1 MSHIIAWIAAVAES
15 EDEAPHS
22 PPPCETEVRRDSK
35 GAIDGPSIEN
45 LPAHQFPRVT
55 KQDPQLNSPETLDI
69 FDDWYEFD
77 QRRRAYRGRT
87 VAMLRRFMRYSLE
100 TGRLPSLVG
109 REFFRSKV
117 TQYRVTTFED
127 RVIFVHDM
135 ERCLGRLDEF
145 SRQVLARIVLQE
157 YEQEEAAQLLG
168 CTRRSIYRWLMEALD
183 KLSDILIAA
192 GLLEIV
198 PPLVENSCQGGDAED
213 FCASDE
219 EERK

>member
-15 EDEAPHS
+15 EDEADSIPLDQ
-22 PPPCETEVRRDSK
+22 TGVRHESK
-35 GAIDGPSIEN
+35 RTIDGPSIEN
-45 LPAHQFPRVT
+45 LPAHQFPPVT
-55 KQDPQLNSPETLDI
+55 GQGPQLNSPETAGISDE
-69 FDDWYEFD
+69 WYEFD
-77 QRRRAYRGRT
+77 RRRRAYRGRT
-87 VAMLRRFMRYSLE
+87 VAMLRRYMRYSLE

-117 TQYRVTTFED
+117 TKYRVTTFED

-157 YEQEEAAQLLG
+157 YEHEEAAQLLG
-168 CTRRSIYRWLMEALD
+168 CTRMSVHRWLMEALD
-183 KLSDILIAA
+183 KLSDILTAA

-198 PPLVENSCQGGDAED
+198 PPLVENSCQGGSEDD

-219 EERK
+219 EQRK